1 MTDKPQTTAAEGAEG
16 EDKIQFSAEDAGAL
30 AAASDRKKRRKH
42 KRHGGHEELNIY
54 SMLDLM
60 TIILVFLIKQW
71 QSDAITLSPEVRP
84 PASTIT
90 DKPSECVRIFVT
102 KDGLLLDDKIVA
114 GMQNG
119 DVVQADLDPQ
129 NPFMVPRLRS
139 AMEEKAAQF
148 LKIEGAGGVK
158 FEGRY
163 AIVADRK
170 VTWALLKKLMFT
182 AGQAAVVDPD
192 GLERSFGDVRLVT
205 KKSGE

>member
-102 KDGLLLDDKIVA
+102 KDGLLLDDKIEA

-182 AGQAAVVDPD
+182 AG
-192 GLERSFGDVRLVT
+192 
-205 KKSGE
+205 